1 MFVEKVNAKIMTKN
15 VVHKICKPAM
25 LPLIQQLGTIYI
37 MVCVIL
43 LSFKILGG
51 AVGGFIPASH
61 THGSNALH

>member
-25 LPLIQQLGTIYI
+25 LPLLGTIYI